1 MKLGRPTWVVWR
13 VLEILGIVF
22 RSHEAW
28 ALERTRQNNGNAVG
42 KGGRQA
48 FCDGGGSSLD
58 V

>member
-1 MKLGRPTWVVWR
+1 MELGGPTWVVWR
-13 VLEILGIVF
+13 LLDILGIVF

-28 ALERTRQNNGNAVG
+28 TLEHTRQNNGNAVG
-42 KGGRQA
+42 KGGRQ